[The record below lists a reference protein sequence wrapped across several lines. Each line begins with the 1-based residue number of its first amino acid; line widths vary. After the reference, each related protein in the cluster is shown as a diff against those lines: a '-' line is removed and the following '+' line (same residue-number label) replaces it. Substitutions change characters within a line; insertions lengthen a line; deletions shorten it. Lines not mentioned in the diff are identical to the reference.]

1 MWLRNL
7 LLISV
12 FSLLAAC
19 GEQKLPSPFK
29 ASDVSA
35 KYSRA
40 DFHLNDAAGK
50 PVSLSDFRGK
60 VVVLFF
66 GYTHCPQICPTTLAD
81 LAQVM
86 RMLDK
91 DADRVQ
97 VLFVTLDP
105 ERDTRELLAQYPP
118 AFYPTFKG
126 LSGDSMA
133 TAQAAQAFGVVY
145 QKQPSKNGGYD
156 LDHSAGTYLI
166 APGGKSVLLA
176 PYGQHAEL
184 LVQDIKLLLA
194 FK

>member
-1 MWLRNL
+1 MFPRNL
-7 LLISV
+7 LL
-12 FSLLAAC
+12 FSLFLLLAAC

-35 KYSRA
+35 RYAHA
-40 DFHLNDAAGK
+40 DFRLNEATGK
-50 PVSLSDFRGK
+50 PVSLADYRGK

-86 RMLDK
+86 RELGK

-126 LSGDSMA
+126 LSGDTMA
-133 TAQAAQAFGVVY
+133 TAQAAQAFGVIY

-166 APGGKSVLLA
+166 APGGKPVLLS
-176 PYGQHAEL
+176 PYGQSAEL
-184 LVQDIKLLLA
+184 LVHDIRLLLA

>member
-1 MWLRNL
+1 MYLRK
-7 LLISV
+7 I
-12 FSLLAAC
+12 FLLAVFGLLVAC
-19 GEQKLPSPFK
+19 EQKLPSPFK

-35 KYSRA
+35 RYATA
-40 DFHLNDAAGK
+40 DFHLNEAGGK
-50 PVSLSDFRGK
+50 PVSLADYRDK
-60 VVVLFF
+60 AVVLFF

-86 RMLDK
+86 RLLGK
-91 DADRVQ
+91 DAERVQ

-133 TAQAAQAFGVVY
+133 TAEAARSFGVIY
-145 QKQPSKNGGYD
+145 QKQPNKNGGYD

-166 APGGKSVLLA
+166 APGGKHVLLA
-176 PYGQHAEL
+176 PYGQAAEL
-184 LVQDIKLLLA
+184 LVQDLKLLLA
-194 FK
+194 LK